1 MNEQMSDFE
10 ERQRMAD
17 EFIERLQPY
26 AQRRPLEFDLRG
38 YATFLKERG
47 IAGKDVPPDVAEKF
61 AK

>member
-1 MNEQMSDFE
+1 MNEQLGEFE
-10 ERQRMAD
+10 KRQRMAD

-38 YATFLKERG
+38 YANYLKDRG

>member
-1 MNEQMSDFE
+1 MNEQLSDFE

-26 AQRRPLEFDLRG
+26 AQRTPLEFDLRG
-38 YATFLKERG
+38 YANYLKDRG